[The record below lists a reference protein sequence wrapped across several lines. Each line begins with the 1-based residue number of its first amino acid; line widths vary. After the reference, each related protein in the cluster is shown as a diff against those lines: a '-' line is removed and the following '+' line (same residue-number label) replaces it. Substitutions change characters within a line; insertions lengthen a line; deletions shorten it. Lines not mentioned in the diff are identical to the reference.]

1 MAKRLNGRLSSEEL
15 SGFCTEVAL
24 MLSAGMP
31 LYDGIETLTNAEKA
45 EIFQRLNQNVNQMG
59 SLYKALKEDARW
71 PRYFTEMVGV
81 GERTGKLEQVMN
93 GLALHYEREG
103 RIRSAVIGAI
113 TYPLVLGL
121 MMLMIVLV
129 MILKVLPVF
138 RRVLGSMGVALNES
152 GNMLMQVGTN
162 VGWIVLVAVGLV
174 VLLVLLCVVLLRTA
188 LRDRV
193 LWILRRTFPPLRSL
207 VHELTASRVASVL
220 SMMLSGGF
228 PLEEALE
235 ILPSVLPDKEAASK
249 IREIR
254 EKITAGRAFSDALV
268 ESGLFTS
275 VHSGMIR
282 MGIVAGREDQ
292 VMSRIAETCE
302 GQVEED
308 ISGLIS
314 IIEPTLVALLSLVI
328 GAILMS
334 VMMPMAGIISS
345 IV

>member
-1 MAKRLNGRLSSEEL
+1 
-15 SGFCTEVAL
+15 
-24 MLSAGMP
+24 
-31 LYDGIETLTNAEKA
+31 
-45 EIFQRLNQNVNQMG
+45 
-59 SLYKALKEDARW
+59 
-71 PRYFTEMVGV
+71 MVGV

-103 RIRSAVIGAI
+103 RIRSAVVGAI

-138 RRVLGSMGVALNES
+138 RRVLGSMGVVLNES
-152 GNMLMQVGTN
+152 GNRLMQVGTN
-162 VGWIVLVAVGLV
+162 VGWIVLAAVGLA
-174 VLLVLLCVVLLRTA
+174 VLLVLLCVILLRTSA
-188 LRDRV
+188 KDRI
-193 LWILRRTFPPLRSL
+193 LWIIRGVFPPLRRL
-207 VHELTASRVASVL
+207 MHEMTASRVASVL

-235 ILPSVLPDKEAASK
+235 ILPSVVPDEDAASK

-292 VMSRIAETCE
+292 VMYRIAETCE